1 MKPSTLL
8 PVLLSLV
15 ASTTAQ
21 DPSVSASKASINW
34 SALRE
39 TLASLTDIPI
49 PTKAANL
56 ENISPPP
63 RTLIPELV
71 HAIPASALVQLMVPA
86 QRSSLVSNVKAGS
99 TPAWYASLPS
109 DVKSYVSVVR
119 SQIKEGALTKTS
131 DAQAE
136 KTGDAAPSSG
146 GAQAKESEG
155 GAMPAQATGGVWAV
169 GAAGAAG
176 LMGVVLMI

>member
-15 ASTTAQ
+15 ASSTAQ

-34 SALRE
+34 SALRA
-39 TLASLTDIPI
+39 TLHPHPHQSRQPRKHL
-49 PTKAANL
+49 
-56 ENISPPP
+56 PPP

-86 QRSSLVSNVKAGS
+86 QRSSLVSDFKAGS

-131 DAQAE
+131 DVQAQ
-136 KTGDAAPSSG
+136 KTGDASPSSG
-146 GAQAKESEG
+146 EAKAKESEG